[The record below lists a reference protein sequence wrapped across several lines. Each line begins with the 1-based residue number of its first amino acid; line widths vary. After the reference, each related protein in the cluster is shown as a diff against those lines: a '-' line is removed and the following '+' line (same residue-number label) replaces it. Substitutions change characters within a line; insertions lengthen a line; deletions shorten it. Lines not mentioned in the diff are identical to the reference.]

1 MRILVALLFSP
12 SLDIVTIFNLAIL
25 MGDTYLIMV
34 FVCISLI
41 INDVGHLHVLVNH
54 LYIYLSITSAL
65 CSNLFPFKYDFNTI
79 NKHKIFMVKVIKTD
93 T

>member
-12 SLDIVTIFNLAIL
+12 SLDIVTVFNLAIL

-41 INDVGHLHVLVNH
+41 INGVGHLHVLVNH
-54 LYIYLSITSAL
+54 LYIYL
-65 CSNLFPFKYDFNTI
+65 
-79 NKHKIFMVKVIKTD
+79 
-93 T
+93 